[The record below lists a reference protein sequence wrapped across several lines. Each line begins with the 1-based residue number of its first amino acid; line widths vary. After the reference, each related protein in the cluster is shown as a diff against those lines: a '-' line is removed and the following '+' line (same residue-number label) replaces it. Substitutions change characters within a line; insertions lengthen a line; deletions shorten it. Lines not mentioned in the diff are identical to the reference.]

1 MQNSTLKKL
10 IMNGLMIALVFL
22 ATYFT
27 RIPTMILPGGYFNL
41 GDAVIILAA
50 FLLGPTGGL
59 IAGAAG
65 SALADL
71 AAAALLFAPIT
82 FVVKGIEGLLVGL
95 LTSKI
100 RKTGA
105 LEHGRLIISTIAGA
119 AVMIIGYFLAE
130 ALLLGIF
137 NEAFGLTAAVAELLP
152 NSLQGYSARYWDTFW
167 SCYSTGCSGTGRQGS
182 EFNLREIRTWH
193 PIEPGSHSNL
203 ASNRAWQPL
212 EPDGH

>member
-152 NSLQGYSARYWDTFW
+152 NSLQGVFSAILGYILVLLFNRMQWDRQ
-167 SCYSTGCSGTGRQGS
+167 TGQ
-182 EFNLREIRTWH
+182 
-193 PIEPGSHSNL
+193 
-203 ASNRAWQPL
+203 
-212 EPDGH
+212 